1 MSAEPAVLIDQ
12 VCHRYGDREALRGVS
27 FEVGSGEIFGLL
39 GPNGG
44 GKTTLFRILST
55 SFAPTGGRA
64 AVFGYDVVTQAAQVR
79 QQMGVVFQA
88 PSLDK
93 KLSAVEN
100 LWHHGHLYGMR
111 GQLLRQQMY
120 EMLERV
126 GLSDRAGD
134 RVEKLSGG
142 MQRRV
147 EVAKGLLHRPRLL
160 LMDEPST
167 GLDPGARRDL
177 WEYLKQA
184 RERDGLTILLTTHLM
199 DEAEQCDRVAILNRG
214 ELVALG
220 NPREL
225 AGTVGDEVVSLECSA
240 PQQLAE
246 RVRSRMSLSCSVLEN
261 TVRIE
266 RERGH
271 ELVAQIFETFPG
283 EIQSVTVR
291 RPTLEDVFIQKTGH
305 RFWEEDD
312 GNLKSQI

>member
-1 MSAEPAVLIDQ
+1 
-12 VCHRYGDREALRGVS
+12 
-27 FEVGSGEIFGLL
+27 
-39 GPNGG
+39 
-44 GKTTLFRILST
+44 
-55 SFAPTGGRA
+55 
-64 AVFGYDVVTQAAQVR
+64 VVKQAAQVR

-93 KLSAVEN
+93 KLSAAEN
-100 LWHHGHLYGMR
+100 LWHHGHLYGLR
-111 GQLLRQQMY
+111 GQPLRHQMN
-120 EMLERV
+120 EMLARV
-126 GLSDRAGD
+126 GLADRAGD
-134 RVEKLSGG
+134 RIEKLSGG

-147 EVAKGLLHRPRLL
+147 EVAKGLLHHPRLL

-177 WEYLKQA
+177 WEYLKQV

-199 DEAEQCDRVAILNRG
+199 DEAERCDRVAILHHG

-220 NPREL
+220 APMEL
-225 AGTVGDEVVSLECSA
+225 TAAVGDEVISLECNS

-246 RVRSRMSLSCSVLEN
+246 RVKSRMSLTCSVLEN
-261 TVRIE
+261 TIRIE

-271 ELVAQIFETFPG
+271 ELVAQLFETFPG

-291 RPTLEDVFIQKTGH
+291 RPTLEDVFVQKTGH
-305 RFWEEDD
+305 RFWEADD